1 MSIRFRTG
9 ALCAA
14 LILLV
19 SACDANQVRPDTT
32 TLALAPRVQAVT
44 ASMNTS
50 GLPLLR
56 EVVTANPGQN
66 VALSPL
72 SLQLALGMAWAGA
85 DGDTREELAG
95 AVGLAPEGAL
105 DGEAFAALLD
115 YLPKADPLT
124 LLQSSQSVWADD
136 GFTLHPDYETQLTT
150 DFQASGYALDLQG
163 PQAVPTINDWIA
175 LHTNGMLK
183 DVLQSIDASARLM
196 LVNTLLFEGVWTHQF
211 DADQTRN
218 RPFYRADGTTVEH
231 PMMTQSVTIPFTYH
245 RDAYVAELPYGSGAA
260 YTMLVAV
267 PTTDLDGWI
276 EQLTPED
283 LATLQAG
290 FREQEVDVLLPRFT
304 LETKQYLKAPLVALG
319 VEQAFQPGVANF
331 ARMSANGEELFIGD
345 VLQNVRLAVDERGT
359 KAAAATVIDMRT
371 TSLGPMLHADRPFLV
386 LIREKQSG
394 VILFAAAVYDPS

>member
-1 MSIRFRTG
+1 
-9 ALCAA
+9 
-14 LILLV
+14 
-19 SACDANQVRPDTT
+19 
-32 TLALAPRVQAVT
+32 
-44 ASMNTS
+44 
-50 GLPLLR
+50 
-56 EVVTANPGQN
+56 
-66 VALSPL
+66 
-72 SLQLALGMAWAGA
+72 
-85 DGDTREELAG
+85 
-95 AVGLAPEGAL
+95 
-105 DGEAFAALLD
+105 
-115 YLPKADPLT
+115 
-124 LLQSSQSVWADD
+124 
-136 GFTLHPDYETQLTT
+136 
-150 DFQASGYALDLQG
+150 
-163 PQAVPTINDWIA
+163 
-175 LHTNGMLK
+175 
-183 DVLQSIDASARLM
+183 M

-276 EQLTPED
+276 EQLSAED

-331 ARMSANGEELFIGD
+331 TRMSANGEELFIGD